1 MVGKF
6 QKFDVSKQTLAL
18 DAINGRDYNVYCIT
32 IKHTHKA
39 QQIDV
44 ILAALEKKTREE
56 GKKAFAW
63 NDATDSF
70 HLKRQIN

>member
-44 ILAALEKKTREE
+44 ILAALEKKKL
-56 GKKAFAW
+56 GKKGRKPL
-63 NDATDSF
+63 
-70 HLKRQIN
+70 HGMMLQIHFI